1 MTKPTNILNGKLTL
15 TAYGAAN
22 EVGRSAFIIEDGKRA
37 ILLDAGIKI
46 QPKRAPSLSP
56 QGLDGRVKD
65 LTAIILSHA
74 HVDHSGYI
82 PALFEKGYSGK
93 LYMTHP
99 TKDIVRL
106 LWEDQMKIDAR
117 HWGEDGLEE
126 AWDNTEVRK
135 YREVF
140 EVAEGITV
148 EFYNSGHILGAAMV
162 LINWEGTT
170 ILYTGDMNDQQTPMF
185 DGFEIPDV
193 EVDVLLTETTN
204 GCRKVKPR
212 AEVNEEFLKEVM
224 KTLNAGH
231 RVTIPSFAVG
241 RSQELLIIL
250 TEAIKNYPIY
260 IDGMINKMIAIT
272 ERFLNSDW
280 VDTPLLD
287 RLKKEGSYSP
297 FRYKNIT
304 PITPDNLGNTH
315 EYRRFLGK
323 SKEPSIIVTTSGMM
337 EPSPLHTHL
346 MFTAHNKNNL
356 IAVTGYQAEGTTG
369 REIME
374 GKRTVKLS
382 TSRNKFKDVEI
393 KSRIMRFGFS
403 GHTSSEGIADLIEAV
418 KPKQIYLIHGDP
430 VNQNELKERIT
441 NGVIPKALNH
451 LEKFVLN

>member
-46 QPKRAPSLSP
+46 QPKRAPSLAP
-56 QGLDGRVKD
+56 EGLKERVKD
-65 LTAIILSHA
+65 LSAIILSHA
-74 HVDHSGYI
+74 HVDHSGFI
-82 PALFEKGYSGK
+82 PALFEKGYSDK
-93 LYMTHP
+93 LHMTHP

-117 HWGEDGLEE
+117 HWRESGLEN
-126 AWDNTEVRK
+126 AWDHIEVHK

-140 EVAEGITV
+140 EVAKGITV

-170 ILYTGDMNDQQTPMF
+170 ILYTGDMNDQQTPLF
-185 DGFEIPDV
+185 DGFEIPDIK
-193 EVDVLLTETTN
+193 VDVLLTETTN
-204 GCRKVKPR
+204 GLRKVKPR
-212 AEVNEEFLKEVM
+212 AEVNAEFIREVK

-241 RSQELLIIL
+241 RSQELLIVL
-250 TEAIKNYPIY
+250 TDVIKNYPIY
-260 IDGMINKMIAIT
+260 IDGMINKMVAIT
-272 ERFLNSDW
+272 ERFLSSDW
-280 VDTPLLD
+280 VDKPLLD
-287 RLKKEGSYSP
+287 RLKKEGNYSP

-304 PITPDNLGNTH
+304 AITPDNLGNTH
-315 EYRRFLGK
+315 DYRRFLGK

-346 MFTAHNKNNL
+346 SFTAHNKDNL

-369 REIME
+369 REIMD
-374 GKRTVKLS
+374 GKRVVKLS
-382 TSRNKFKDVEI
+382 TARNKFKDVEI

-403 GHTSSEGIADLIEAV
+403 GHTSSEGIANLIEAV
-418 KPKQIYLIHGDP
+418 QPKQIYLIHGDP
-430 VNQNELKERIT
+430 TNQDDLKSIIT
-441 NGVIPKALNH
+441 NGVVPYALMRKEKIALN
-451 LEKFVLN
+451 